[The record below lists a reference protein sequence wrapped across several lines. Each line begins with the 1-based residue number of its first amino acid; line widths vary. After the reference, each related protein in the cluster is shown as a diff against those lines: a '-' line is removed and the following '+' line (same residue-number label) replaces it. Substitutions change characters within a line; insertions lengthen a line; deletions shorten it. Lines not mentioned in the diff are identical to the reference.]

1 MVLHPAALGLIC
13 ARMPRQ
19 RVADREIAGATPSQT
34 PTTAFGERLGAG
46 LASPLGVILI
56 VPGLVFALGLFL
68 TLIGQNALRES
79 TSTLGRDRLAEQ
91 TRFAAQ
97 SIASSLSHAHPL
109 LDRMRELAK
118 AWTPRDPV
126 GPLAHEL
133 RGLVQGRPGVAYA
146 SVSFPDGSFRG
157 LYLDRGVLRFVAS
170 EVTPTATIVRRYN
183 LIGSDGLALYEEKPW
198 TYDPRQR
205 DFYRLAVSARQRVWT
220 KPYTFFSSHQTG
232 VTCADPVFE
241 PDGALRVVLTVDFDV
256 YALSRSIVATPL
268 EDAKTLLYASDGTL
282 LGYPEGAAALDNLAL
297 PLDRVISIG
306 DLHDPALDAFFATTR
321 DRRAPLGEF
330 LRVATDAEPMLAMVA
345 PVPEHP
351 ELDWNVAA
359 LVPERV
365 LFRERIAHERRSLG
379 VATGALLIALVISL
393 VFAHHI
399 VRVRRRAARATDRA
413 HELGSYQLV
422 ERLGAGGMGEVWRA
436 EHRLLARQAAIK
448 LIRPEKL
455 SASRRSSSHLLQRF
469 RREAQ
474 TLASLE
480 SRNTISLYDYGVTD
494 DGTFFFV
501 MELLDGVDLD
511 TLVRRDGPQPAGRV
525 IHILLQALSSLS
537 EAHDAG
543 LVHRDVKPAN
553 LFVCRAADEV
563 DIVKVLDFGIVQSA
577 REAGGTNPGEPMLGT
592 PAFMAPEQ
600 ILLQPTDARA
610 DLYGLGGVAV
620 WLLSGQLPFKAE
632 SPLAMLLAH
641 ASRPVDLAPLMPP
654 DVPPE
659 LVRLIER
666 CLAKSPEDRP
676 RDARALARELRAIG
690 VPDAQSWSTEHA
702 REWWGRQATR
712 LPKRQPAARGAI
724 GAIGLDEQTAG
735 DGGSRL

>member
-1 MVLHPAALGLIC
+1 
-13 ARMPRQ
+13 
-19 RVADREIAGATPSQT
+19 
-34 PTTAFGERLGAG
+34 
-46 LASPLGVILI
+46 
-56 VPGLVFALGLFL
+56 
-68 TLIGQNALRES
+68 
-79 TSTLGRDRLAEQ
+79 
-91 TRFAAQ
+91 
-97 SIASSLSHAHPL
+97 
-109 LDRMRELAK
+109 
-118 AWTPRDPV
+118 
-126 GPLAHEL
+126 
-133 RGLVQGRPGVAYA
+133 
-146 SVSFPDGSFRG
+146 
-157 LYLDRGVLRFVAS
+157 
-170 EVTPTATIVRRYN
+170 
-183 LIGSDGLALYEEKPW
+183 
-198 TYDPRQR
+198 
-205 DFYRLAVSARQRVWT
+205 
-220 KPYTFFSSHQTG
+220 
-232 VTCADPVFE
+232 
-241 PDGALRVVLTVDFDV
+241 LRVVLTADFDV

-282 LGYPEGAAALDNLAL
+282 LGYPEGAAALDHLTL
-297 PLDRVISIG
+297 PPDRVISIG

-321 DRRAPLGEF
+321 DRRAPRGDF
-330 LRVATDAEPMLAMVA
+330 LRFATESEPMLAMVA

-365 LFRERIAHERRSLG
+365 LFRERIAHSRRSLW
-379 VATGALLIALVISL
+379 VATSALVLALAISI
-393 VFAHHI
+393 VFAHHV

-448 LIRPEKL
+448 LVRPEKL
-455 SASRRSSSHLLQRF
+455 SASRRSSSSLLQRF

-511 TLVRRDGPQPAGRV
+511 TLVRRDGPQPSGRV

-577 REAGGTNPGEPMLGT
+577 REASAQPSPALTPADLAESGAAQTEPMLGT

-600 ILLQPTDARA
+600 ILLRPTDGRA
-610 DLYGLGGVAV
+610 DLYGLGCVAV

-641 ASRPVDLAPLMPP
+641 VSRPLELGALIPH

-659 LVRLIER
+659 LVRLLER

-676 RDARALARELRAIG
+676 RDARALAAELRAIR
-690 VPDAQSWSTEHA
+690 VPEAQSWSMERSRA
-702 REWWGRQATR
+702 WWGRQATR
-712 LPKRQPAARGAI
+712 LAKRQPAARGPVGL
-724 GAIGLDEQTAG
+724 GAQTVS
-735 DGGSRL
+735 DGGG